1 MIFEEYNSLEVMQ
14 QKVKIQDN
22 MSIIK
27 SASGAM
33 DNYLKNIKYL
43 KPLLNYLQRK
53 QLQQLKYKM
62 TDDVVFRVTLFDIKL
77 NAFNGTKTKPSDET
91 IKHLLRLLILSE
103 SIERVGF
110 DELSD
115 SWQKTYNNYSLVVF
129 QSMNMIYR
137 INDLR
142 HAKFERL
149 KGLGEKRFNYTILSL
164 FFDEKIANKVFKE
177 FTPHNEHYLITE
189 QSMADVVDYVKEHK
203 SVDLESV
210 SVWQN
215 KQFIKPY
222 DPIRNDLKVGNN
234 TKFYIETYKNLNNF
248 KYWGKQKIK
257 LLKNSEAKNKIKGLH
272 GSKLI
277 LTTK

>member
-1 MIFEEYNSLEVMQ
+1 MRFEEYSLLEVMQ

-22 MSIIK
+22 QSIIK
-27 SASGAM
+27 SASGVM
-33 DNYLKNIKYL
+33 KNYLEHIKYL

-62 TDDVVFRVTLFDIKL
+62 TDDVVVRVTLFDIKL

-103 SIERVGF
+103 CIERVGF

-115 SWQKTYNNYSLVVF
+115 SWQKTYNNYSLVIF

-142 HAKFERL
+142 DAKFERL

-234 TKFYIETYKNLNNF
+234 TNFYIETYKNLNNF